1 MRYLSRPSTTSTET
15 YITAYFEWFHPSF
28 PLLHQPT
35 FGNETP
41 EVLKNIVTAI
51 GCLYTARTLS
61 DENASSCVKLSRNLW
76 DTGRRSL
83 ARLVCVLCFSFHVL
97 KKFSHGLS
105 DFPLFSRWAL
115 TGKSYGGHGPCRPG
129 YYTSSTVPSW
139 AVLPS
144 IKRQKRCCGL
154 VLT

>member
-1 MRYLSRPSTTSTET
+1 MRRPLSPSSTSTET
-15 YITAYFEWFHPSF
+15 YIAAYFEWFHPSF

-51 GCLYTARTLS
+51 GCLYTAPTLS
-61 DENASSCVKLSRNLW
+61 DEGASSCVKLSKNLW

-83 ARLVCVLCFSFHVL
+83 ARLVRVMYNH
-97 KKFSHGLS
+97 
-105 DFPLFSRWAL
+105 FPLLYNSLAESPLLLRLAQ
-115 TGKSYGGHGPCRPG
+115 TGGNCAGHGPCRPG
-129 YYTSSTVPSW
+129 YCTSSMVPSW

-144 IKRQKRCCGL
+144 TKRLKRCCGL
-154 VLT
+154 AWT